1 MNEVVFPDSGKYV
14 VAVSGGVDSV
24 ALLDMLQKQPGLELT
39 VAHFDHGMRD
49 ESGRDR
55 EFVQTLAKNCGLEF
69 VYEDGRLGTGAS
81 EAKARAARY
90 SFLRRVKQNGGAQ
103 AIITAHHQDDVL
115 ETAIINVL
123 RGTGRKGLT
132 ALQNQSDVIRP
143 LLGVTKNDLLKY
155 AQTNRLSWRED
166 KSNQNLDYLRNYVR
180 QKILPRL
187 GVNGRQKLLKLVNQT
202 RDINAE
208 LDTLLVKQ
216 LQVQSVDKGL
226 ERAFFN
232 QQPHRVACEVM
243 AAWLRSQAVSG
254 FDRKTLE
261 RLVVAAKTASAGQTF
276 PVLGG
281 YSLKANKHNL
291 ALQVPE
297 R

>member
-1 MNEVVFPDSGKYV
+1 MNEVVFPKPGKYV
-14 VAVSGGVDSV
+14 VAVSGGIDSIV
-24 ALLDMLQKQPGLELT
+24 LLHMLQKQPGLELT
-39 VAHFDHGMRD
+39 VAHFDHGMRQVSA
-49 ESGRDR
+49 EDR
-55 EFVQTLAKNCGLEF
+55 EFVQKLVKDYGLQF
-69 VYEDGRLGTGAS
+69 VYEEGRLGVGAS
-81 EAKARAARY
+81 EANARAARY
-90 SFLRRVKQNGGAQ
+90 SFLRRVKQASDAR

-132 ALQNQSDVIRP
+132 ALQNQPDVIRP
-143 LLGVTKNDLLKY
+143 LLSVTKKDLLKY
-155 AQTNRLSWRED
+155 AQTNELKWRED

-180 QKILPRL
+180 HKIMPRL
-187 GVNGRQKLLKLVNQT
+187 GANGRRKLLKLVNQT

-216 LQVQSVDKGL
+216 LEVQSVNKLL
-226 ERAFFN
+226 ERALFN
-232 QQPHRVACEVM
+232 QLPHRVAREVM
-243 AAWLRSQAVSG
+243 ATWLRSQAASG
-254 FDRKTLE
+254 FDSKTLE
-261 RLVVAAKTASAGQTF
+261 RLVVAAKTASSGQTF

-281 YSLKANKHNL
+281 YSLKVNKHNL

>member
-1 MNEVVFPDSGKYV
+1 MNEVVFPEPGKYV

-24 ALLDMLQKQPGLELT
+24 VLMDMLQKRPDLELT

-55 EFVQTLAKNCGLEF
+55 EFVQTLAKDYGLKF
-69 VYEDGRLGTGAS
+69 VYEEGRLGSGAS

-90 SFLRRVKQNGGAQ
+90 GFLRRIRQASDAR

-132 ALQNQSDVIRP
+132 ALQNQPDIIRP

-155 AQTNRLSWRED
+155 AQTNELKWRED

-187 GVNGRQKLLKLVNQT
+187 GVNGRQKLLKLVNKT

-216 LQVQSVDKGL
+216 LSAQSVNEEV
-226 ERAFFN
+226 ERTFYN
-232 QQPHRVACEVM
+232 KLPHRVAREVM

-254 FDRKTLE
+254 FDKKTLE
-261 RLVVAAKTASAGQTF
+261 RLVVAAKTASSGQTF
-276 PVLGG
+276 PVLDG
-281 YSLKANKHNL
+281 YMLKVNKHNL